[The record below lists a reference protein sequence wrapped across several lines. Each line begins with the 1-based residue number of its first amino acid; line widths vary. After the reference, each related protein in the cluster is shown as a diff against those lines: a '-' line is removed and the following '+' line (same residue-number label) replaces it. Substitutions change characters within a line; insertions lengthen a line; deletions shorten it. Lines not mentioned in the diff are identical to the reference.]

1 MFSRCQ
7 NYVNY
12 VEFDLYQS
20 YDDLFFGPQGFF
32 GMFVLIVVWSL
43 KQEFY
48 VHVLFLKGY

>member
-20 YDDLFFGPQGFF
+20 YDNLCFALQGFF
-32 GMFVLIVVWSL
+32 GTFVLIVVWSF

-48 VHVLFLKGY
+48 IHVLFLKG